1 MTEKSPYM
9 MAALLGS
16 MMLMMSASLVFYV
29 PKNAADA
36 GVMSSFFAMNLQRKN
51 IGDDIHT
58 LPSTNYPYF
67 TTELGR

>member
-51 IGDDIHT
+51 I
-58 LPSTNYPYF
+58 
-67 TTELGR
+67 